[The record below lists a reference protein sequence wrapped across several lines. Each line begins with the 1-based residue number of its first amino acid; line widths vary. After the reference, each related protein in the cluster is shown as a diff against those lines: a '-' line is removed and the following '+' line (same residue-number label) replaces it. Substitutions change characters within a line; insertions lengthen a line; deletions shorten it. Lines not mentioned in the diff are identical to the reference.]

1 MEIIIIG
8 AGAAGLMCANQCL
21 KSKNNHITILEK
33 NEKAGKKIYIT
44 GKGRCNVTNYV
55 EPNEFLDYV
64 ITNKKFLYSSIFNFT
79 PKDTMNFFEENNISL
94 KVERGNRVFPSSD
107 KSSDIIKGLLNS
119 LNTSNIKIKYNE
131 NVIEVKKENDKFIV
145 ITNNSIYKSD
155 VLVIATGG
163 VSYPSTGST
172 GNGYKFAKSFSH
184 KVTKLYPALCSI
196 LTNYKDIS
204 KYAGVSL
211 KNVNVKICDNNNKIL
226 HENFGELLFTHSGF
240 SGPVVLTL
248 SSLINKLPNLSLY
261 NLIIDLK
268 PALSNEMLDNR
279 ILRDFNEN
287 KNKAIKNALNKLLIS
302 SMIDLVLCFA
312 KINPN
317 KNINEITVGERQRLV
332 ATIKNLTFN
341 IKSLDDIKNGII
353 TSGGIDVNDINA
365 KTMES
370 KICKNLFFI
379 GEIIDVDAKTGGFNL
394 QIAFSTAV
402 SAGNAILMICQIKC
416 NMKNKD

>member
-21 KSKNNHITILEK
+21 KNKNNHITILEK

-44 GKGRCNVTNYV
+44 GKGRCNVTNYI

-172 GNGYKFAKSFSH
+172 GDGYKFAKSFSH

-196 LTNYKDIS
+196 ITNYKDIS

-226 HENFGELLFTHSGF
+226 HENFCELLFTHSGF
-240 SGPVVLTL
+240 SGPIILTL

-287 KNKAIKNALNKLLIS
+287 KNKAVKNALNTLLIPF
-302 SMIDLVLCFA
+302 MIDLVLCFD

-317 KNINEITVGERQRLV
+317 KNINEVTVGERQRLV

-341 IKSLDDIKNGII
+341 IRSLDDIENGI
-353 TSGGIDVNDINA
+353 
-365 KTMES
+365 
-370 KICKNLFFI
+370 
-379 GEIIDVDAKTGGFNL
+379 
-394 QIAFSTAV
+394 
-402 SAGNAILMICQIKC
+402 
-416 NMKNKD
+416 